1 MLYHI
6 YYIYFTNDRINNKY
20 GTSVVAPGAVPTL
33 KISTNSDLVSFMTD
47 F

>member
-1 MLYHI
+1 MLYYI
-6 YYIYFTNDRINNKY
+6 YYIYYIKNRINNKY
-20 GTSVVAPGAVPTL
+20 GMSVVAPGAVPTL